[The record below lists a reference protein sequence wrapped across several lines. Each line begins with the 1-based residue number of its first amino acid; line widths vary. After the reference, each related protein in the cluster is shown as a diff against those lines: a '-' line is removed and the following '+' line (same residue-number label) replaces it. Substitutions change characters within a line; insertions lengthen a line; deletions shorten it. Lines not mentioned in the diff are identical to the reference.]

1 MSDEKA
7 QPNSQAAQA
16 PPEDKPAAVPAS
28 VPDGEPGYK
37 PPALDPQLWH
47 WVEKREA
54 PPAEAT
60 EQK

>member
-7 QPNSQAAQA
+7 QPNSQPAQA
-16 PPEDKPAAVPAS
+16 APDDKPAAPPSA
-28 VPDGEPGYK
+28 PDGQPGYK

-54 PPAEAT
+54 PPGEAT
-60 EQK
+60 DHK